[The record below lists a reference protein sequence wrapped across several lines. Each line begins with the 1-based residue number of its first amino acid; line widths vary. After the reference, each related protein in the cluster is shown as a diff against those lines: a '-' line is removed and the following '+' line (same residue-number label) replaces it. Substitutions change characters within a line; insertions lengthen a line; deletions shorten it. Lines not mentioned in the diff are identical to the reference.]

1 MSPVFQELQLSS
13 MKGDLLSV
21 DYESSKKEEEEEEE
35 VEDEVVEE
43 KSERMK
49 VTDTKRV

>member
-1 MSPVFQELQLSS
+1 

-21 DYESSKKEEEEEEE
+21 DYESSKKEEEEEE